1 MPRIHPTAVVDPG
14 ARLASSCVIGPFC
27 VVGPEVEIGE
37 DCELRSHSVIESHT
51 RMGHGNVVFPFA
63 TVGGTPQDRKF
74 RGEATWCLIGDR
86 NHFREN
92 STVHRGTANGGGKTV
107 IGSDNLLMVG
117 AHIAHDC
124 VVGNQVTIAN
134 EVMLAGHIHIEDHVS
149 IGGGAGIHHFATVGT
164 CAFVGAMARI
174 PRDVPPYMIIEG
186 NPAEVRGVNSIQMSR
201 RGFSEADIDAMKAAY
216 RRLFGSRSERKDRS
230 FIDAI
235 AAIRAEFPGVAAI
248 RKLCDDLEASAAGVH
263 GRRLESAR
271 PDNKRSAVEH
281 TAGAASIGGH
291 RPG

>member
-1 MPRIHPTAVVDPG
+1 
-14 ARLASSCVIGPFC
+14 
-27 VVGPEVEIGE
+27 
-37 DCELRSHSVIESHT
+37 
-51 RMGHGNVVFPFA
+51 
-63 TVGGTPQDRKF
+63 
-74 RGEATWCLIGDR
+74 
-86 NHFREN
+86 
-92 STVHRGTANGGGKTV
+92 
-107 IGSDNLLMVG
+107 
-117 AHIAHDC
+117 
-124 VVGNQVTIAN
+124 
-134 EVMLAGHIHIEDHVS
+134 
-149 IGGGAGIHHFATVGT
+149 
-164 CAFVGAMARI
+164 
-174 PRDVPPYMIIEG
+174 MIIEG

-281 TAGAASIGGH
+281 TAGAASIGGP